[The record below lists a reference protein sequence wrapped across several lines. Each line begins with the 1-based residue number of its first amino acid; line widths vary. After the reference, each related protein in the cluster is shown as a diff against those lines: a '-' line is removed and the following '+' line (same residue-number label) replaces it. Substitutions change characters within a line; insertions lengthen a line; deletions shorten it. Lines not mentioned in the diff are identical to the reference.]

1 VLLKFD
7 QSLLVRIAGFPA
19 TLIHGDTAVLDRWL
33 WLRSRLPQTTN
44 GEKLI
49 DVGCGT
55 GAFSIGAALRGYEAL
70 GLSWSERNQEVAKYR
85 ARLCHA
91 HSATFEVLDVR
102 QLDDRRDLI
111 GKYDVAICCE
121 TIEHIIDDQKLIV
134 DIAGCL
140 KPGGRLLLTT
150 PYFHYRPI
158 TSGDNGPFETV
169 ENGGHVRRGYSKAAL
184 AELCGL
190 GNLVVEEIS
199 FCTGLVSQKCIYVQ
213 RTASRLHP
221 LVGWAVVAPLRI
233 VPPLL
238 DPVLARVGLQP
249 YYSICMEAYKP
260 RHVGG
265 S

>member
-1 VLLKFD
+1 MKVEE
-7 QSLLVRIAGFPA
+7 SLLVKMFGFPA

-33 WLRSRLPQTTN
+33 WLRKHLPETCN
-44 GEKLI
+44 GEKLVDI
-49 DVGCGT
+49 GCGT
-55 GAFSIGAALRGYEAL
+55 GAFSIGAALRGYEVL
-70 GLSWSERNQEVAKYR
+70 GLSWSARNQEVAAYR
-85 ARLCHA
+85 AGLCNA
-91 HSATFEVLDVR
+91 RSAAFDVLDVR
-102 QLDDRRDLI
+102 RLDTRQDLI
-111 GKYDVAICCE
+111 GNYDVAICCE
-121 TIEHIIDDQKLIV
+121 TIEHIIDDQKLMV

-158 TSGDNGPFETV
+158 TSGDKGPFETV

-184 AELCGL
+184 AELCRL
-190 GNLVVEEIS
+190 ANLMVEEIS
-199 FCTGLVSQKCIYVQ
+199 FCTGFVSQKCIYVQ

-238 DPVLARVGLQP
+238 DRVLARVGSLP
-249 YYSICMEAYKP
+249 YYCICLEAYKP
-260 RHVGG
+260 RHAG